1 MAAVTYDVA
10 YNEPR
15 NRLTTAFRIIL
26 AIPHL
31 IVVQVWGYLMEI
43 LAVIQWFIVLFTGRR
58 NDGIWN
64 LQWAWL
70 GYYSRVYGYV
80 NLLYDAYPAFGTDPG
95 TVPARTEFRYEEPA
109 NRLTNGLRFIWAI
122 PAIVIAAV
130 LGIAMFFVLIA
141 AWFVILFTG
150 KQPRGMFDFILRV
163 FRYILQTY
171 SYVMLMTD
179 TYPSWSSTES
189 GTGVPAGGPSPI
201 AAPPPPPPLQTP
213 STQTPS
219 PQTPAPQAPPA
230 QTPPPTAPPTAPN
243 VGAPPPP
250 PPPG

>member
-1 MAAVTYDVA
+1 MAAVTYDVS
-10 YNEPR
+10 YYEPR
-15 NRLTTAFRIIL
+15 NRLTTAFRLIL

-43 LAVIQWFIVLFTGRR
+43 LSVIQWFIVVFTGKR

-70 GYYSRVYGYV
+70 GYYSRVYGYA
-80 NLLYDAYPAFGTDPG
+80 NLLYDRYPAFGTDPG

-109 NRLTNGLRFIWAI
+109 DRLTNGLRFIWAI
-122 PAIVIAAV
+122 PAVLIAAV
-130 LGIAMFFVLIA
+130 LGIAMFFVLIG

-179 TYPSWSSTES
+179 TYPNWGSTES
-189 GTGVPAGGPSPI
+189 GTGVPVGSGAPPSI
-201 AAPPPPPPLQTP
+201 ATPPPPPPLQTP
-213 STQTPS
+213 S
-219 PQTPAPQAPPA
+219 PQAPPA
-230 QTPPPTAPPTAPN
+230 QTPPPTAPPTAPT
-243 VGAPPPP
+243 VSPPPP
-250 PPPG
+250 PPPA

>member
-1 MAAVTYDVA
+1 MAAVTYEVP
-10 YNEPR
+10 YTEER

-43 LAVIQWFIVLFTGRR
+43 LAVIEWFIILFTGKR
-58 NDGIWN
+58 NEGIWN

-80 NLLYDAYPAFGTDPG
+80 DLLYDQYPAFGTDPG
-95 TVPARTEFRYEEPA
+95 TVPARTEFRYDEPA
-109 NRLTNGLRFIWAI
+109 DRLTNGLRFIWAI
-122 PAIVIAAV
+122 PAIVVAAV
-130 LGIAMFFVLIA
+130 LGIASVFVLIA

-150 KQPRGMFDFILRV
+150 KQPGGMFGFILRV

-171 SYVMLMTD
+171 SYVLLMTD

-189 GTGVPAGGPSPI
+189 GTGVAPGAPPPTG
-201 AAPPPPPPLQTP
+201 APPPPPP
-213 STQTPS
+213 
-219 PQTPAPQAPPA
+219 PQAPPA

-243 VGAPPPP
+243 VSPPPAPP
-250 PPPG
+250 G

>member
-1 MAAVTYDVA
+1 MAAVTYEVP
-10 YNEPR
+10 YTEER

-43 LAVIQWFIVLFTGRR
+43 LAIIEWFIILFTGKR
-58 NDGIWN
+58 NEGIWN

-80 NLLYDAYPAFGTDPG
+80 DLLYDQYPAFGTDPG
-95 TVPARTEFRYEEPA
+95 TVPARTEFRYDEPA
-109 NRLTNGLRFIWAI
+109 DRLTNGLRFIWAI
-122 PAIVIAAV
+122 PAIVVAAV
-130 LGIAMFFVLIA
+130 LGIASVFVLIA

-150 KQPRGMFDFILRV
+150 KQPGGMFGFILRV

-171 SYVMLMTD
+171 SYVLLMTD

-189 GTGVPAGGPSPI
+189 GTGVAPGAPPPTG
-201 AAPPPPPPLQTP
+201 APPPPPP
-213 STQTPS
+213 
-219 PQTPAPQAPPA
+219 PQAPPA

-243 VGAPPPP
+243 VSPPPAPP
-250 PPPG
+250 G

>member
-1 MAAVTYDVA
+1 VAAVTYDVE
-10 YNEPR
+10 YYEPR
-15 NRLTTAFRIIL
+15 NRLTTAFRLIL

-43 LAVIQWFIVLFTGRR
+43 LAIIQWFIVVFTGKR

-70 GYYSRVYGYV
+70 GYYSRVYGYA
-80 NLLYDAYPAFGTDPG
+80 NLLYDEYPAFGTDPG
-95 TVPARTEFRYEEPA
+95 TVPARTEFRYDEPA
-109 NRLTNGLRFIWAI
+109 DRLTNGLRFIWAI
-122 PAIVIAAV
+122 PAIVVAAV

-150 KQPRGMFDFILRV
+150 KEPSGMFGFVLRV

-179 TYPSWSSTES
+179 TYPNWGSTEI
-189 GTGVPAGGPSPI
+189 GTGVPVGALPPTAPTG
-201 AAPPPPPPLQTP
+201 APPPPPP
-213 STQTPS
+213 
-219 PQTPAPQAPPA
+219 PQTTAPQAPQAPPA

-243 VGAPPPP
+243 VSPPPP
-250 PPPG
+250 PPA

>member
-1 MAAVTYDVA
+1 VAVVTYEVP
-10 YNEPR
+10 YTEER

-43 LAVIQWFIVLFTGRR
+43 LAVIEWFIILFTGKR
-58 NDGIWN
+58 NEGIWN

-80 NLLYDAYPAFGTDPG
+80 DLLYDQYPAFGTDQG
-95 TVPARTEFRYEEPA
+95 TVPARTDFRYDEPA
-109 NRLTNGLRFIWAI
+109 DRLTNGLRFIWAI

-130 LGIAMFFVLIA
+130 LGIGAFFVLIA

-150 KQPRGMFDFILRV
+150 KQPRGMFDFVLRV

-171 SYVMLMTD
+171 SYVLLMTD
-179 TYPSWSSTES
+179 TYPNWGSTEAGAEVAVGGIS
-189 GTGVPAGGPSPI
+189 PTG
-201 AAPPPPPPLQTP
+201 APPPPPP
-213 STQTPS
+213 
-219 PQTPAPQAPPA
+219 PQAPPA

-243 VGAPPPP
+243 VSPPLPPPA
-250 PPPG
+250 

>member
-1 MAAVTYDVA
+1 VAAVTYEVP
-10 YNEPR
+10 YTEER

-43 LAVIQWFIVLFTGRR
+43 LAVIEWFIILFTGKR
-58 NDGIWN
+58 NEGIWN

-80 NLLYDAYPAFGTDPG
+80 DLLYDQYPAFGTDPG
-95 TVPARTEFRYEEPA
+95 TVPARTEFRYDEPA
-109 NRLTNGLRFIWAI
+109 DRLTNGLRFIWAI
-122 PAIVIAAV
+122 PAIVVAAV
-130 LGIAMFFVLIA
+130 LGIASVFVLIA

-150 KQPRGMFDFILRV
+150 KQPGGMFGFILRV

-171 SYVMLMTD
+171 SYVLLMTD

-189 GTGVPAGGPSPI
+189 GTGVAPGAPPPTG
-201 AAPPPPPPLQTP
+201 APPPPPP
-213 STQTPS
+213 
-219 PQTPAPQAPPA
+219 PQAPPA

-243 VGAPPPP
+243 VSPPPAPP
-250 PPPG
+250 G

>member
-1 MAAVTYDVA
+1 VAAVTYDVA
-10 YNEPR
+10 YTEER
-15 NRLTTAFRIIL
+15 NRLTTAFRLVL

-31 IVVQVWGYLMEI
+31 VLAHYWWGVAWVS
-43 LAVIQWFIVLFTGRR
+43 AVIQWFIVLFTGQR
-58 NDGIWN
+58 NEGLWN

-70 GYYSRVYGYV
+70 GYYSRVYGYAY
-80 NLLYDAYPAFGTDPG
+80 LLYDQYPEFGTDPG
-95 TVPARTEFRYEEPA
+95 TVPTRTDLRYEEPPD
-109 NRLTNGLRFIWAI
+109 RLTNGLRIIWTI

-171 SYVMLMTD
+171 SYVLLMTD
-179 TYPSWSSTES
+179 TYPSWSSTEA
-189 GTGVPAGGPSPI
+189 GTGVSATT
-201 AAPPPPPPLQTP
+201 PPPPPQTAP
-213 STQTPS
+213 
-219 PQTPAPQAPPA
+219 PQTTVPQAPPA

-243 VGAPPPP
+243 VSPPS

>member
-1 MAAVTYDVA
+1 VAVVTYEVP
-10 YNEPR
+10 YTEER
-15 NRLTTAFRIIL
+15 NRLTTAFRLIL

-43 LAVIQWFIVLFTGRR
+43 LAVIEWFIVLFTGKR
-58 NDGIWN
+58 NEGIWN

-80 NLLYDAYPAFGTDPG
+80 DLLYDQYPAFGTEPG
-95 TVPARTEFRYEEPA
+95 TVPARTDFRYDEPA
-109 NRLTNGLRFIWAI
+109 DRLTNGLRFIWAI

-130 LGIAMFFVLIA
+130 LGIAAFFVLIA

-171 SYVMLMTD
+171 SYVLLMTD
-179 TYPSWSSTES
+179 TYPSWGSTAAGAEVVV
-189 GTGVPAGGPSPI
+189 GGAPTTG
-201 AAPPPPPPLQTP
+201 APPPPPP
-213 STQTPS
+213 
-219 PQTPAPQAPPA
+219 PQASPT

-243 VGAPPPP
+243 VSPPPP
-250 PPPG
+250 PPA